1 MQAGGQYAAFKKNN
15 NDVKCYKDYIVKS
28 SKKTYISLL
37 MSAFL
42 MSGIAASAYTGILDF
57 TGFMAMPNY
66 IKAAAFT
73 VAFLALFLF
82 VFFLVN
88 IKRGSSKKKKKAL
101 GDKADVHPADSHPA
115 DVTRHQGGL
124 LAAGMAAAASRLPT
138 QDGETSGQDVIYE
151 ENGVPYIN
159 SGLAIKNTPGTLNR
173 NFIKLVESVTN
184 AACSGTEG

>member
-1 MQAGGQYAAFKKNN
+1 M
-15 NDVKCYKDYIVKS
+15 KS
-28 SKKTYISLL
+28 SKKAYISLL

-42 MSGIAASAYTGILDF
+42 MSGIAASAYIGILDF
-57 TGFMAMPNY
+57 TGFMDMPNY

-88 IKRGSSKKKKKAL
+88 IKRGSSKKKKKTSD
-101 GDKADVHPADSHPA
+101 DKADVHPADCHPADSHPA

-124 LAAGMAAAASRLPT
+124 LAAGMAASKAAASRMPA

-151 ENGVPYIN
+151 EDGVPYIN
-159 SGLAIKNTPGTLNR
+159 SDLAKKSAHGTLNR
-173 NFIKLVESVTN
+173 NFIKLVESVTG
-184 AACSGTEG
+184 S